1 MSSNDQTTERSAG
14 RARRTQVRVRLERLR
29 ATRQRSI
36 IGMAELIGLAGSAI
50 MLLAVIF
57 TYLYFYSPAQSRLTT
72 AQTERDRLQKKLSD
86 MQKEVELKGTTEDNI
101 VQISQSLEKFE
112 NEHLT
117 SRDEGRVT
125 LYNTLIQLIR
135 SNNLRNTSGPAYT
148 YLEAKDA
155 DSAQR
160 PRTTSNK
167 WQSLY
172 PGIAAV
178 VTVEGKYSD
187 LRHFIRDIEASHQF
201 IIINAIELE
210 NATDTN
216 SSNGAGTLVP
226 GVPTIEPGNPMARPG
241 AQQTARPPQGV
252 TPQTGTPQA
261 TTTPRSSSALV
272 SLKVDLAAYFRRA
285 VGSETTEQPPANAS
299 R

>member
-1 MSSNDQTTERSAG
+1 MSSNGQTTERSAG
-14 RARRTQVRVRLERLR
+14 GARRTQVRVRIERLR
-29 ATRQRSI
+29 ESRQRSI

-57 TYLYFYSPAQSRLTT
+57 TYLYFYSPAESRRMT
-72 AQTERDRLQKKLSD
+72 ALVERDRLQKKLSD
-86 MQKEVELKGTTEDNI
+86 MQKEVELKGTTQDNI
-101 VQISQSLEKFE
+101 VHISQSLEKFE

-135 SNNLRNTSGPAYT
+135 SNSLRNTSGPAYT

-155 DSAQR
+155 DTQQR

-172 PGIAAV
+172 PGIAVV
-178 VTVEGKYSD
+178 VTVEGKYAD

-201 IIINAIELE
+201 IVINAIELE

-216 SSNGAGTLVP
+216 NGNGVGTIVP
-226 GVPTIEPGNPMARPG
+226 AIPAL
-241 AQQTARPPQGV
+241 
-252 TPQTGTPQA
+252 TPQSTTPRSMTPQAGPLQTTTPQA
-261 TTTPRSSSALV
+261 TPPHGSSLV
-272 SLKVDLAAYFRRA
+272 SLKVDMTAYFRRES
-285 VGSETTEQPPANAS
+285 GSEATEQPAANAS